1 MRGTLRISDARE
13 ESRMNLHPAFS
24 TGKVAVITG
33 AADGIGRAAAER
45 CAGFGM
51 HVLLA
56 DIAEAGLAEAAAAV
70 RALAAPGGGRV
81 ETLRI
86 DVAQLADVQ
95 ALRELAYTSFG
106 QVDVLMNNAGTSLPT
121 TSWSG
126 IEQWRRLFEVN
137 LWGILHGVHAFTE
150 AMIAQGTPAVIVNTG
165 SKQGITNPPGN
176 PAYNATKAAVK
187 SATESLQHSLRNT
200 PGCKLSAHLLVP
212 GYTYTGLTRRHA
224 SAQPAGAWSP
234 QQVIDYLLNALACGS
249 FYVICPDNEV
259 TREED
264 ARRMLWAA
272 GDVAFDRSALSRW
285 DPDWQPA
292 FAEFQP

>member
-1 MRGTLRISDARE
+1 
-13 ESRMNLHPAFS
+13 MNLHPAFGA
-24 TGKVAVITG
+24 GKVAVITG
-33 AADGIGRAAAER
+33 AADGIGRAAAECYAR
-45 CAGFGM
+45 LGM

-56 DIAEAGLAEAAAAV
+56 DIDAVRLAEAAAAI
-70 RALAAPGGGRV
+70 RALAATAAARV

-95 ALRELAYTSFG
+95 ALRELAYARFG
-106 QVDVLMNNAGTSLPT
+106 QVDVLMNNAGTSLPS
-121 TSWSG
+121 TSWNG
-126 IEQWRRLFEVN
+126 IEAWRRLFEVN

-150 AMIAQGTPAVIVNTG
+150 VMIAQGTPAVMVNTG

-212 GYTYTGLTRRHA
+212 GYTFTGLTRRHT
-224 SAQPAGAWSP
+224 SAQPAAAWSP
-234 QQVIDYLLNALACGS
+234 AQVIDYLMSALARGS

-272 GDVAFDRSALSRW
+272 GDLAYDRSALSRW
-285 DPDWQPA
+285 DPDWQSA
-292 FAEFQP
+292 FAEFTL